1 MTLPHPLLP
10 MAAGELP
17 WGHQSW
23 GAGPAPHLG
32 STEELALDVG
42 LLLSQVQGHECGR
55 ASPASYLL
63 CSGISEGEILS
74 SSFCPCHGWQAEKV
88 GPSGVMRAGEMVLPL
103 TCTSLGPQSRTDLM
117 AGVWVTSPEG

>member
-63 CSGISEGEILS
+63 CSGISEGEIL
-74 SSFCPCHGWQAEKV
+74 FLFL
-88 GPSGVMRAGEMVLPL
+88 LPL
-103 TCTSLGPQSRTDLM
+103 PWM
-117 AGVWVTSPEG
+117 AGRESWPQWGHESRRDGPAPHLHLTWATE